1 MKQEDFDKR
10 IKEVPY
16 SASWYNSTCGFND
29 SMIEDG
35 VIDYEGLSDEDKIRL
50 YVYAWNRAGVLPRKK
65 GILKTFS
72 MTEQRFRA
80 LYKSAGD
87 IKTTPA
93 LSETGLFAGRGYEYC
108 PAPANDDKN
117 L

>member
-1 MKQEDFDKR
+1 METADFDKR
-10 IKEVPY
+10 IKQEPY
-16 SASWYNSTCGFND
+16 STSWYNSTCGFKD
-29 SMIEDG
+29 SFREEGI
-35 VIDYEGLSDEDKIRL
+35 IDYEGLSDEDKIRL
-50 YVYAWNRAGVLPRKK
+50 YVYAWNRAGILPRKK

-72 MTEQRFRA
+72 LTDSMFRA

-93 LSETGLFAGRGYEYC
+93 FTETGLFAGKGYEYC
-108 PAPANDDKN
+108 PTPANDDKN